1 MKPIVKKNIALRQ
14 LALLGATLTLLP
26 GFVNAE
32 ALPPPTGYT
41 YNVTTSADSSDGSC
55 TASLCSL
62 RDAVKQANADTGA
75 DQYSVSD
82 TINFKIPTSDPGC
95 SGGICTLSL
104 SSVLP
109 STFSNLTL
117 TIDATTSIQS
127 IVISGSKQGW
137 SESPTP
143 GMIQNNG
150 PLTLKALTIA
160 NFSCDSN
167 RQGCTFS
174 GINGYYAPLTVLNS
188 TFINNSSVESVGGA
202 ILMQNATLT
211 VQNSTFYQNSAAYW
225 GGAINC
231 DGCTMTVT
239 NSTFVGNSA
248 GYSGGAIY
256 ITGDGAGTLT
266 NTILAAGAPSGNCGT
281 AGEEEEVAAEEEG
294 GGGSTLTDA
303 GGNLS
308 DDSSCNFVLATSS
321 NNVPDTTPPPTPLNL
336 GGLGYNGG
344 PTETIAVLG
353 GSAASSYGVVANCP
367 TTDQRGAARPASGP
381 LEGTCSSGAYQVGTN
396 STGTVAGCTAPA
408 VCNLTGGD
416 SQTVAAGTGAAAAAL
431 ARLTGSNALITENVC
446 IIAQD
451 PRAICGAISSTPHYT
466 KNTTFPVSEFCPGF
480 GNTVVPDY
488 LCGAYSSS
496 GPEVPPVAPNNG
508 LAVLQGIGNGVN
520 AIPGLLWVSDANP
533 DAYFNF
539 TPSGEYASECSSN
552 GLPVNPFTGN
562 ADGISVGWAP
572 WSGSAVEGFIP
583 ENPRVEE
590 VTDGCGGQKNASGGI
605 SVTLIGVTLNLSN
618 AIQELGPAA
627 PHNSALVNLVEFAGY
642 KYANLFTEVVVDN
655 VPLSNK
661 VKLLAILAQSA
672 LFLATEN
679 HACAETTLYDADKY
693 VIANGTVFG
702 GNLIDPNS
710 YGRTRTRILNLFYTL
725 YTRIDGQPNPITNMP
740 IDVPDP
746 LLNPAFTPPVCSKP
760 HL

>member
-1 MKPIVKKNIALRQ
+1 MKPIIKKNIALIQ
-14 LALLGATLTLLP
+14 LALLGATLTLPP

-32 ALPPPTGYT
+32 ELPPPSGYT
-41 YNVTTSADSSDGSC
+41 YIVNTSADSSDEGGC
-55 TASLCSL
+55 TPSLCSL
-62 RDAVKQANADTGA
+62 RDAVNQANADTGE
-75 DQYSVSD
+75 DENSVSD
-82 TINFKIPTSDPGC
+82 TINFNIPTSDPGC

-104 SSVLP
+104 LSVLP
-109 STFSNLTL
+109 ATFSNLTL

-127 IVISGSKQGW
+127 IVISGSNQGM
-137 SESPTP
+137 SENPTP

-160 NFSCDSN
+160 NFSCNSN
-167 RQGCTFS
+167 EEGCTFS
-174 GINGYYAPLTVLNS
+174 AINGYYAPLAVFNS
-188 TFINNSSVESVGGA
+188 TFINNSSVQSLGGA
-202 ILMQNATLT
+202 ILMQNAALT
-211 VQNSTFYQNSAAYW
+211 VQNSTFYQNSAAVW

-231 DGCTMTVT
+231 DGCMMTVT
-239 NSTFVGNSA
+239 NSTFVGNTVRSP
-248 GYSGGAIY
+248 GGGGAIY
-256 ITGDGAGTLT
+256 ITGNGAGTLT
-266 NTILAAGAPSGNCGT
+266 NTILAAGAPNGNCGIG
-281 AGEEEEVAAEEEG
+281 GEEDD
-294 GGGSTLTDA
+294 STLTDA

-308 DDSSCNFVLATSS
+308 DDASCNFVPPTSR
-321 NNVPDTTPPPTPLNL
+321 NNVPDINPTPPPTPLNL
-336 GGLGYNGG
+336 GSLAYNGG

-381 LEGTCSSGAYQVGTN
+381 LAGTCSSGAYQVGSN
-396 STGTVAGCTAPA
+396 STGTVAGCTAPS

-416 SQTVAAGTGAAAAAL
+416 SQTLAAGTAAAGAAL

-488 LCGAYSSS
+488 LCGSYSSS
-496 GPEVPPVAPNNG
+496 GPVVPPVAPNNG

-539 TPSGEYASECSSN
+539 SPSGEYASECNSN
-552 GLPVNPFTGN
+552 GLPINPITGN

-605 SVTLIGVTLNLSN
+605 SVTLIGVTLNLNN

-627 PHNSALVNLVEFAGY
+627 PHNSALVNLTEFAGY
-642 KYANLFTEVVVDN
+642 KYANLFTEVVADN

-661 VKLLAILAQSA
+661 VKLLAIVTQSA
-672 LFLATEN
+672 LFLATGN
-679 HACAETTLYDADKY
+679 HACAETTLYDADAY
-693 VIANGTVFG
+693 VTANGTVFG

-725 YTRIDGQPNPITNMP
+725 YTRIDGQPNPITNLP
-740 IDVPDP
+740 SDLPSP

>member
-1 MKPIVKKNIALRQ
+1 MGVPIVKPIVKKNIALRQ
-14 LALLGATLTLLP
+14 LTLLGVALTLLP

-32 ALPPPTGYT
+32 IFEPGNT
-41 YNVTTSADSSDGSC
+41 YIVNTSADSTDGAC

-62 RDAVKQANADTGA
+62 RDAVNQANADTGG
-75 DQYSVSD
+75 DDSPVSD
-82 TINFKIPTSDPGC
+82 TINFNIPASDPGC

-104 SSVLP
+104 LSVLP
-109 STFSNLTL
+109 ATFSELAL
-117 TIDATTSIQS
+117 TIDATSSTQS
-127 IVISGSKQGW
+127 IVISGSKQGL
-137 SESPTP
+137 SENPTP

-150 PLTLKALTIA
+150 PLTLTALTIE
-160 NFSCDSN
+160 NFSCNSN
-167 RQGCTFS
+167 EQGCTFS
-174 GINGYYAPLTVLNS
+174 GISGYYAPLSVFNS
-188 TFINNSSVESVGGA
+188 TFISNSSVNSLGGA
-202 ILMQNATLT
+202 ILMQNAALT
-211 VQNSTFYQNSAAYW
+211 IQNSTFYQNSAAVW

-239 NSTFVGNSA
+239 NSTFVGNTA
-248 GYSGGAIY
+248 GTSGGGGAIY

-266 NTILAAGAPSGNCGT
+266 NTILAAGGSHGNCGI
-281 AGEEEEVAAEEEG
+281 G
-294 GGGSTLTDA
+294 GIEDDSTLTDG

-308 DDSSCNFVLATSS
+308 DDASCDFSLASSS
-321 NNVPDTTPPPTPLNL
+321 NNVPDTNATPPPIPLNL
-336 GGLGYNGG
+336 GSLAYNGG

-353 GSAASSYGVVANCP
+353 GSVASSDGVVANCP
-367 TTDQRGAARPASGP
+367 TTDQRGAARPTSGP
-381 LEGTCSSGAYQVGTN
+381 LEGTCTSGAYQVGAN

-416 SQTVAAGTGAAAAAL
+416 SQTVAAGTAAAAAAL

-446 IIAQD
+446 LIAQD

-488 LCGAYSSS
+488 LCGAYSSN

-520 AIPGLLWVSDANP
+520 GIPGLLWISDANP
-533 DAYFNF
+533 DVYFHF
-539 TPSGEYASECSSN
+539 IPTGGYASECN
-552 GLPVNPFTGN
+552 GDGLPISPITGN
-562 ADGISVGWAP
+562 PDGISVGWAP
-572 WSGSAVEGFIP
+572 WSGSAVEGAIP
-583 ENPRVEE
+583 ETPRVEE
-590 VTDGCGGQKNASGGI
+590 VTDGCGGQKNASGGV

-618 AIQELGPAA
+618 AVQELGPAA
-627 PHNSALVNLVEFAGY
+627 AHNSAPVNLAEFAGY
-642 KYANLFTEVVVDN
+642 KYANLFTEVAVDN

-661 VKLLAILAQSA
+661 VKLLAILTQSA
-672 LFLATEN
+672 LFLATGS

-693 VIANGTVFG
+693 VTANGTVFG
-702 GNLIDPNS
+702 GNSIDPNS

-725 YTRIDGQPNPITNMP
+725 YTRLDGKPNPITSLS
-740 IDVPDP
+740 IDVPFP